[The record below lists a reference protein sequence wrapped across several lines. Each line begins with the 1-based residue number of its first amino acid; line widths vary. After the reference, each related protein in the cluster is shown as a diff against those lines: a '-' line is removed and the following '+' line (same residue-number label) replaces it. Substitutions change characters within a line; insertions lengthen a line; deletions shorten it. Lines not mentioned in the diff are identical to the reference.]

1 VFEIDRSEL
10 ERLTQIVLTN
20 SVVDMDYEY
29 AQNLAYEVLNTF
41 NIEVKEN
48 D

>member
-10 ERLTQIVLTN
+10 ERLTKIVLAN

-29 AQNLAYEVLNTF
+29 AQNLAYDVLSTF
-41 NIEVKEN
+41 NIEVREN